1 MKQGKVINIVQGSEE
16 WAALRAQRFT
26 ASEAP
31 AMAGKSKYQTRSALL
46 ELKHSGVAPE
56 VTPAQQAIFNRG
68 HAAEAEARKIAELLI
83 GEELYPCV
91 LDDAE
96 GGYLASMDGL
106 TMLGDIGWEHKLI
119 NQSLIE
125 QIDAGHLE
133 EYYRIQLDQQFAL
146 SGCEKILFTASDG
159 TEDNCK
165 HLWVMRDEARFKAL
179 EAGWDQFAADLANYT
194 PTEAKPEAIGKNI
207 EDLPSLRIDLT
218 GEVRASN
225 LPEFKQYALAM
236 IESINT
242 DLQTDQ
248 DFADAEKAIK
258 ALDKGERQL
267 EATKKAALEQTAS
280 IDELFK
286 TVDHLKA
293 EMRDKRLSLN
303 KLVKAEKENRRLQ
316 IINQV
321 KADFDQWLFEQNAP
335 IPVQTGFDPAIAMKG
350 KKTISSLQ
358 SAADDELARAKV
370 EAKQLIDMFKANKAA
385 LDEQTEYLFLFSDW
399 QQLIQKQPDDLEAI
413 IKARI
418 AEHKEAEQKR
428 LDAERERIRLDE
440 ERKAK
445 AEAERKVREEQ
456 KEEPASEPGQLPEA
470 AEAPADE
477 VTREPVARPSVCR
490 EEVDISCWLFDHAS
504 ITQAQAKFIANA
516 IVTGEVPH
524 VNARITKAA

>member
-1 MKQGKVINIVQGSEE
+1 MQQGKVINIVQGSEE
-16 WAALRAQRFT
+16 WTALRAKRFT

-31 AMAGKSKYQTRSALL
+31 AMAGKSKYQTRTALL
-46 ELKHSGVAPE
+46 ELKHSGATPE
-56 VTPAQQAIFNRG
+56 VTPAQQAIFDRG
-68 HAAEAEARKIAELLI
+68 HAAEAEARKVAEEFI
-83 GEELYPCV
+83 GDELYPCV

-96 GGYLASMDGL
+96 GGFLASMDGL

-119 NQSLIE
+119 SQSLIE
-125 QIDAGHLE
+125 QIEAGRLDDH
-133 EYYRIQLDQQFAL
+133 YQIQLDQQFVL
-146 SGCEKILFTASDG
+146 SGCGKILFTASDG
-159 TEDNCK
+159 TAENCK
-165 HLWVMRDEARFKAL
+165 HLWVMRDESRFPDL
-179 EAGWDQFAADLANYT
+179 IAGWKQFADDLKDFEPRIEVAT
-194 PTEAKPEAIGKNI
+194 TVGSAP
-207 EDLPSLRIDLT
+207 EDLPALRIDLT

-225 LPEFKQYALAM
+225 LAEFKEIALAR
-236 IESINT
+236 IASINT
-242 DLQTDQ
+242 NLVTDE
-248 DFADAEKAIK
+248 DFASAEKAVK
-258 ALDKGERQL
+258 FLDKGEKQL

-286 TVDHLKA
+286 TVDYLKA

-303 KLVKAEKENRRLQ
+303 KLVKAEKENRRTQ
-316 IINQV
+316 IIQDAE
-321 KADFDQWLFEQNAP
+321 KAFTEWLVDQNNPAP
-335 IPVQTGFDPAIAMKG
+335 VRFNFDPASAMKG
-350 KKTISSLQ
+350 KKTITSLQ

-370 EAKQLIDMFKANKAA
+370 ETKQLIDMFKANKAA

-445 AEAERKVREEQ
+445 VEAERKVREEQ
-456 KEEPASEPGQLPEA
+456 QEEPASEPAPLPEVA
-470 AEAPADE
+470 KAPADE
-477 VTREPVARPSVCR
+477 VTREPETRPSVCR

-504 ITQAQAKFIANA
+504 ITQAQAKFIAHA

-524 VNARITKAA
+524 VNARITKVA